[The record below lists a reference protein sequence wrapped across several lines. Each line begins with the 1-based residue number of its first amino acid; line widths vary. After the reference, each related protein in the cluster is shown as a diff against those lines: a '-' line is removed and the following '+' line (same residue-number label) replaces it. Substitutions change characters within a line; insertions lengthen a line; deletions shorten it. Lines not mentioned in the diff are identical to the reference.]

1 MKKALVCFIITL
13 FLAFLSSQSASI
25 IQYKDGIYHG
35 ETRSQYSSENYWG
48 NTFLYIK
55 NNQIDHVEFYIIDK
69 SVDEVFDQNY
79 ENHYKGNL
87 TYIDQCRKD
96 WNGLNNYLNK
106 YNELKDIKQI
116 DVISGATWSYNIF
129 KDSIKIAIDKA
140 KVK

>member
-1 MKKALVCFIITL
+1 MKKAFVCFAIALCLVI
-13 FLAFLSSQSASI
+13 LSSQSASSKI
-25 IQYKDGIYHG
+25 YKDGIYHG

-48 NTFLYIK
+48 NTFLFIK

-79 ENHYKGNL
+79 ETNYKGNQ

-96 WNGLNNYLNK
+96 WSGLNNYIIK
-106 YNELKDIKQI
+106 FNEFKDISKI

-129 KDSIKIAIDKA
+129 KDAIKISIDKA
-140 KVK
+140 KIK